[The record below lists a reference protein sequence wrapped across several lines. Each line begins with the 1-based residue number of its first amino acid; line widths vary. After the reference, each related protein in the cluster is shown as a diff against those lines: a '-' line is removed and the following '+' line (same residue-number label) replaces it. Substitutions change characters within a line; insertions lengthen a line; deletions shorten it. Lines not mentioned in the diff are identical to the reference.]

1 MHRFKGAV
9 RRKIFYSIFILI
21 VNDERVHK
29 DSKWVHKD
37 SKWVH
42 KDSKW
47 VHKDSKWVHK
57 DSKWVQGW

>member
-47 VHKDSKWVHK
+47 V
-57 DSKWVQGW
+57 QGW